1 MVRRSRRLGSIGKS
15 EDEYVRLV
23 RMVLEREGLDEIAW
37 GSMSFHDS
45 LLTSERYCGDT
56 GNRALM

>member
-1 MVRRSRRLGSIGKS
+1 MVRRSRRLGSMES
-15 EDEYVRLV
+15 QRMSSVRLV